1 MPARFRRRPD
11 ERMADLT
18 ALVRYLDDE
27 LRTWEVPDYD
37 AALNGLQLANSGSVS
52 RVAAAVDFS
61 ADTVSAAIRERAQ
74 LLIVHHGMFW
84 RTQRLVGPAYDRL
97 RAAIVND
104 LAVYA
109 SHIPLD
115 MHPAF
120 GNNVLL
126 AKELDLQ
133 ANGTFGRYKSVEI
146 GVMGTSDL
154 STTDLLARVQAVS
167 MRFNTTAVSTPFDAK
182 RRTRRWAIVTGAGAS
197 TDSLEEAQER
207 GVDTLIVG
215 EGSHHTAIQAIENR
229 MVVIYAGHYA
239 TETFGVR
246 ALAEHVSMRFDVSW
260 VFVNAPTGL

>member
-1 MPARFRRRPD
+1 
-11 ERMADLT
+11 MADLT

-27 LRTWEVPDYD
+27 LRTSEVPDYD
-37 AALNGLQLANSGSVS
+37 AALNGLQLANSGNVS
-52 RVAAAVDFS
+52 RIAAAVDFS

-84 RTQRLVGPAYDRL
+84 RTQRLVGAAYERL
-97 RAAIVND
+97 QAAIMND

-115 MHPAF
+115 LHPEL

-126 AKELDLQ
+126 AKELDLRPS
-133 ANGTFGRYKSVEI
+133 GTFGRYKGIEI

-154 STTDLLARVQAVS
+154 STTDLLGRVQAFS
-167 MRFNTTAVSTPFDAK
+167 ARFKATAVSTPFDAN
-182 RRTRRWAIVTGAGAS
+182 RRTRRWAVVTGAGAS

-215 EGSHHTAIQAIENR
+215 EGAHHTAIQAMENGT
-229 MVVIYAGHYA
+229 VVIYGGHYA
-239 TETFGVR
+239 TETTGVC
-246 ALAEHVSMRFDVSW
+246 ALAEHVSKRFDVSW
-260 VFVNAPTGL
+260 VFVNVPTGL